1 MSAIQARYFD
11 GKSSGAREVSLE
23 PDALGVLHVR
33 GEGID
38 FGWPL
43 AEVRVSD
50 RIGSS
55 RRYLDFP
62 DGSKCETGD
71 NDGVDRLFAAQ
82 APVAARLLHRWE
94 SGLRYALAAAAITIA
109 AAVAAIFWGIP
120 ALAKQVAFA
129 LPASTE
135 NLIGRDVLGA
145 LDRFVLTPSRL
156 PPQRQEALRRLHSS
170 MLADIG
176 PEKGGAPAYRLE
188 FRAGGRVGANAFALP
203 AGIIVMTDELV
214 ELSKDDRELE
224 SVLAHEIG
232 HLRQRHILRHVLQ
245 DSVTV
250 LLIAVTLG
258 DLTSLTT
265 LAATAPTLLLQAKF
279 SRDFEREAD
288 DFALALLARRGVP
301 PEMFAAILQRME
313 EKRPGGKNAGPDALD
328 FLSTHPATRER
339 IERAQAKR

>member
-1 MSAIQARYFD
+1 VSAILARYFD
-11 GKSSGAREVSLE
+11 GKSSVARQVSLAL
-23 PDALGVLHVR
+23 DAQRALRVR
-33 GEGID
+33 GDGID
-38 FGWPL
+38 LSYPIS
-43 AEVRVSD
+43 AVRASD

-55 RRYLDFP
+55 RRYLTFP
-62 DGSKCETGD
+62 DGSQCETGD

-82 APVAARLLHRWE
+82 QPAAARLLHRWE
-94 SGLRYALAAAAITIA
+94 SGLRYALAAAAITLAVA
-109 AAVAAIFWGIP
+109 AAAIFWGIP

-135 NLIGRDVLGA
+135 KLLGQDA
-145 LDRFVLTPSRL
+145 LATLDRFIFAPSRL
-156 PPQRQEALRRLHSS
+156 PAERQEALRRLHSA
-170 MLADIG
+170 MLAELSAG
-176 PEKGGAPAYRLE
+176 RGGGSGYRLE
-188 FRAGGRVGANAFALP
+188 LRAGGRAGPNAFALP

-214 ELSKDDRELE
+214 ALSRDDQEIE
-224 SVLAHEIG
+224 AVLAHEIG

-288 DFALALLARRGVP
+288 EFALGYLARRGIS
-301 PEMFAAILQRME
+301 PEVFAAILQRME
-313 EKRPGGKNAGPDALD
+313 DVRPGGKDAPD
-328 FLSTHPATRER
+328 FLSSHPGTRER
-339 IERAQAKR
+339 IARARGAR